1 MPALNCQEQVHP
13 AVDTTEE
20 ENLTT
25 KLHEELVT
33 VTFFKTYIQHLEAQ
47 AERAK

>member
-1 MPALNCQEQVHP
+1 MPALKCQEQVHP

-20 ENLTT
+20 KNLTA
-25 KLHEELVT
+25 KIPEELVKAI
-33 VTFFKTYIQHLEAQ
+33 FFKTYIQSLEVQ